1 MTKARDL
8 AELIGNS
15 LIDGDEIA
23 IGAVGTSNLA
33 ATLDFSSKTMV
44 MANDQLS
51 GDKIHGGT
59 VSAFTSTG
67 IDDNATVNILTVS
80 DTLPLLIKKTGS
92 TSAVQEFLRLEN
104 SAGGGAGAGSSINF
118 HHYHAGGGPTGGAKA
133 ASITAQNMASWPG
146 GTPSSYSSG
155 LTFGTL
161 HENTFAERMRI
172 HSSGKVGIGTDDPTS
187 KLTVNSGISSSQA
200 TVIDIHQ
207 ATNGADKQV
216 ASIGVLINNGGES
229 TNAGGMFFQTAS
241 GGALSERM
249 RLTSSGGLELG
260 YSGAARQQADSQ
272 AFTITTP
279 ANGGGQGI
287 ALKRLDS
294 NNDQVLGSI
303 SWSNNTQDGLSYIVS
318 KTDGATNTTDIK
330 LQVSKAG
337 TLVTALMLDGSE
349 GGKAWFSGQIR
360 TDRIGTSTNSV
371 DPLLYLNAKSSN
383 TTVAGFGPGIVFAGD
398 RNGDGVTQ
406 QMAQINAVAE
416 VNSGTT
422 LSSGLQFKT
431 ASSGVNQEVAR
442 FTNDRVLQLNATKNY
457 GSGTTFPSYTALGGH
472 IHGYVNGSGTTYPR
486 YLDIVSIGEAD
497 GSKGGNIRLLT
508 SPNGSTT
515 GIERVR
521 INQAG
526 NVGIGTDTPN
536 AFLSVRKDN
545 SNSGNQFVVADT
557 EGATGAVRTY
567 THNND
572 DSGLILNHYY
582 AVEGSGSQ
590 YMRYADFVANV
601 GNGAGTT
608 MRFITKNAAN
618 TYSTGLKIDNN
629 GKVYVNSG
637 YSSGN
642 FGMYIQGKGSG
653 VADARALHVRG
664 YGGHTTIGGTGPT
677 LVLQNADGTTNN
689 ITKLSFET
697 ASNGEAVSINCFNTD
712 HGNFYGDMAFNTRGS
727 LGYSEKL
734 RIMANGNVGIGTTTP
749 AEKLQVV
756 GNVDV
761 RGALSVSSG
770 GFGSQLY
777 TSANAASNPNGNEAN
792 ATTGWAAGYTGAS
805 MSSVGTE
812 NSVTPTNGS
821 YQLKYT
827 GTNNGARMDYGFQV
841 VAGKRYELTLN
852 SDWYQGSLYTLV
864 YVATSNSGDNL
875 GAAISSIE
883 ALNGTSYAQK
893 RLTFG
898 ATLSGTV
905 YLSLRMAST
914 SSPQNI
920 TYIDNISIKEIV
932 GADIF
937 AQDQFLSGRL
947 SVANTIVAPNQ
958 IGFRARGNTSQWLN
972 LATPSSG
979 AAWNKITNTIHA
991 GDGTD
996 IGVNL
1001 TTATKNN
1008 FNCWNTGN
1016 DFSLGTGTF
1025 TAAVAGIYAIS
1036 FTMYGQKN
1044 SSASASDFCYALPYI
1059 NGQQINEMYAG
1070 VGANE
1075 TPAPGDFM
1083 INYSHTIQLEVGDYL
1098 SFQVYANSK
1107 NVQMY
1112 GDHCSCGAELL
1123 H

>member
-23 IGAVGTSNLA
+23 TGAVGTSNLA

-59 VSAFTSTG
+59 ISNFASTG
-67 IDDNATVNILTVS
+67 IDDNS
-80 DTLPLLIKKTGS
+80 SS
-92 TSAVQEFLRLEN
+92 TSVTIL
-104 SAGGGAGAGSSINF
+104 SD
-118 HHYHAGGGPTGGAKA
+118 
-133 ASITAQNMASWPG
+133 
-146 GTPSSYSSG
+146 
-155 LTFGTL
+155 
-161 HENTFAERMRI
+161 
-172 HSSGKVGIGTDDPTS
+172 GKVGIGTDTP
-187 KLTVNSGISSSQA
+187 
-200 TVIDIHQ
+200 
-207 ATNGADKQV
+207 
-216 ASIGVLINNGGES
+216 GES
-229 TNAGGMFFQTAS
+229 LVVTGD
-241 GGALSERM
+241 GARITVESEDM
-249 RLTSSGGLELG
+249 EVAMLG
-260 YSGAARQQADSQ
+260 RRGSSGAALDDGYLRLRKAGVTAD
-272 AFTITTP
+272 
-279 ANGGGQGI
+279 GI
-287 ALKRLDS
+287 
-294 NNDQVLGSI
+294 VL
-303 SWSNNTQDGLSYIVS
+303 NTGGLS
-318 KTDGATNTTDIK
+318 
-330 LQVSKAG
+330 
-337 TLVTALMLDGSE
+337 
-349 GGKAWFSGQIR
+349 W
-360 TDRIGTSTNSV
+360 
-371 DPLLYLNAKSSN
+371 LN
-383 TTVAGFGPGIVFAGD
+383 G
-398 RNGDGVTQ
+398 
-406 QMAQINAVAE
+406 
-416 VNSGTT
+416 
-422 LSSGLQFKT
+422 
-431 ASSGVNQEVAR
+431 
-442 FTNDRVLQLNATKNY
+442 
-457 GSGTTFPSYTALGGH
+457 
-472 IHGYVNGSGTTYPR
+472 
-486 YLDIVSIGEAD
+486 
-497 GSKGGNIRLLT
+497 
-508 SPNGSTT
+508 
-515 GIERVR
+515 
-521 INQAG
+521 G
-526 NVGIGTDTPN
+526 NVGIGTDVPGALLDVNDDGVTDNAWNTLAKFRPDLADNHPETSIHIQSYPSTTVVADRRAGIQSIDDAGNARSLILNKDGGSVGIGTDTPDSKLTVNVSATGDGIELQSSTTSIASFARSVVDGQVVASIDGVSTRPIHVGGVVNEDVILGYGGGNVGVGTATPN
-536 AFLSVRKDN
+536 AFLSVYKDN

-557 EGATGAVRTY
+557 EGATAGVRTY
-567 THNND
+567 THGGD

-582 AVEGSGSQ
+582 AVAGGGSQ

-608 MRFITKNAAN
+608 MRFITKNSSN
-618 TYSTGLKIDNN
+618 TYSTGLQINQD
-629 GKVYVNSG
+629 GKVIVNSG
-637 YSSGN
+637 YSNGH

-653 VADARALHVRG
+653 VADARALHLRG
-664 YGGHTTIGGTGPT
+664 FGGHTTIGGTGPT
-677 LVLQNADGTTNN
+677 LVLQNADGTANN

-792 ATTGWAAGYTGAS
+792 QISGWILGYTGAS
-805 MSSVGTE
+805 MSSVGAE
-812 NSVTPTNGS
+812 NGVAPTNGS

-827 GTNNGARMDYGFQV
+827 GTNNGARMDYAFQV
-841 VAGKRYELTLN
+841 VAGKRYEVTLN
-852 SDWYQGSLYTLV
+852 SDWYQGNLYPLI
-864 YVATSNSGDNL
+864 YIADSNSGDNL
-875 GAAISSIE
+875 GAAISSVE

-979 AAWNKITNTIHA
+979 AAWNKLTNTIHA

-1025 TAAVAGIYAIS
+1025 TADVAGIYAIS

-1059 NGQQINEMYAG
+1059 NGQQINELYAG

-1083 INYSHTIQLEVGDYL
+1083 INYSHTVQLEVGDYL
-1098 SFQVYANSK
+1098 SFQVYASSK
-1107 NVQMY
+1107 HVQMY

>member
-33 ATLDFSSKTMV
+33 GTLDFSSKTMV

-51 GDKIHGGT
+51 GDNIHGGT
-59 VSAFTSTG
+59 ISGFASTG
-67 IDDNATVNILTVS
+67 IDDNAS
-80 DTLPLLIKKTGS
+80 S
-92 TSAVQEFLRLEN
+92 TSVTILSNSKVGVGTASPGARLDVNDEDATDN
-104 SAGGGAGAGSSINF
+104 AWNTLAKFRPDLADNHAETSIHIQSYPSTTVVADRKAGIQSIDDAGNARSLILNKDGGNI
-118 HHYHAGGGPTGGAKA
+118 
-133 ASITAQNMASWPG
+133 
-146 GTPSSYSSG
+146 
-155 LTFGTL
+155 
-161 HENTFAERMRI
+161 
-172 HSSGKVGIGTDDPTS
+172 GIGTTDP
-187 KLTVNSGISSSQA
+187 V
-200 TVIDIHQ
+200 
-207 ATNGADKQV
+207 
-216 ASIGVLINNGGES
+216 S
-229 TNAGGMFFQTAS
+229 T
-241 GGALSERM
+241 
-249 RLTSSGGLELG
+249 
-260 YSGAARQQADSQ
+260 
-272 AFTITTP
+272 
-279 ANGGGQGI
+279 
-287 ALKRLDS
+287 LD
-294 NNDQVLGSI
+294 
-303 SWSNNTQDGLSYIVS
+303 VS
-318 KTDGATNTTDIK
+318 T
-330 LQVSKAG
+330 
-337 TLVTALMLDGSE
+337 
-349 GGKAWFSGQIR
+349 
-360 TDRIGTSTNSV
+360 TNSV
-371 DPLLYLNAKSSN
+371 GSVFRKDFNGP
-383 TTVAGFGPGIVFAGD
+383 VADTLSKVAVTLWGQDHDDADVGTGTDQYGPMLGFGARVDDGNPNSGDVRAGISYSYNGDLTFHAKAGVSVAD
-398 RNGDGVTQ
+398 GSYERIRIDGVT
-406 QMAQINAVAE
+406 
-416 VNSGTT
+416 
-422 LSSGLQFKT
+422 
-431 ASSGVNQEVAR
+431 
-442 FTNDRVLQLNATKNY
+442 
-457 GSGTTFPSYTALGGH
+457 
-472 IHGYVNGSGTTYPR
+472 
-486 YLDIVSIGEAD
+486 
-497 GSKGGNIRLLT
+497 
-508 SPNGSTT
+508 
-515 GIERVR
+515 
-521 INQAG
+521 G

-545 SNSGNQFVVADT
+545 DNSGNQFVVADT
-557 EGATGAVRTY
+557 EGQSAGVRTY
-567 THNND
+567 THGGD

-582 AVEGSGSQ
+582 AVAGGGSQ

-608 MRFITKNAAN
+608 MRFITKNSSN
-618 TYSTGLKIDNN
+618 TYSTGLQINQD
-629 GKVYVNSG
+629 GKVIVNSG
-637 YSSGN
+637 YSNGN

-653 VADARALHVRG
+653 VADARALHLRG
-664 YGGHTTIGGTGPT
+664 FGGHTTIGGTGPT

-697 ASNGEAVSINCFNTD
+697 ASSGEAVSINCFNTD

-792 ATTGWAAGYTGAS
+792 QISGWILGYTGAS

-812 NSVTPTNGS
+812 NGVAPTNGS

-841 VAGKRYELTLN
+841 VAGKRYEVTLN
-852 SDWYQGSLYTLV
+852 SDWYQGNLYSLIYI
-864 YVATSNSGDNL
+864 ADSNSGDNL
-875 GAAISSIE
+875 GAAISSVE

-972 LATPSSG
+972 LATPNSG
-979 AAWNKITNTIHA
+979 AAWNKLTNTIHA

-1025 TAAVAGIYAIS
+1025 TADVAGIYAIS

-1059 NGQQINEMYAG
+1059 NGQQINELYAG

-1083 INYSHTIQLEVGDYL
+1083 INYSHTVQLEVGDYL
-1098 SFQVYANSK
+1098 SFQVYASSK
-1107 NVQMY
+1107 HVQMY
-1112 GDHCSCGAELL
+1112 ADHCSCGAELL